1 MNFVLDT
8 SLALAFVLADE
19 ANDSTDAVLDTL
31 GRGAR
36 AYVPTLW
43 CWEVVNVLLLAQRR
57 GRLTEAKA
65 LQHAAHLRALPIE
78 TDEAAE
84 DAAWQA
90 TRILAQKHRLSAY
103 DAAYLEV
110 ALRRG
115 LPLGSLDGEL
125 RAAAK
130 AENVSVL
137 PEKLPR

>member
-1 MNFVLDT
+1 MSGFRWDGACLMRR
-8 SLALAFVLADE
+8 SKA
-19 ANDSTDAVLDTL
+19 
-31 GRGAR
+31 GR
-36 AYVPTLW
+36 
-43 CWEVVNVLLLAQRR
+43 
-57 GRLTEAKA
+57 
-65 LQHAAHLRALPIE
+65 
-78 TDEAAE
+78 DEAAE